1 MDQTGAITLMIGAA
15 LAASSILPYF
25 LRHRAAEK
33 KAKQKLQ
40 KIAGTEQTIAV
51 AMHPQI
57 DLLECIGCG
66 ACVKACPED
75 GVLGLVNGK
84 AALIHAA
91 KCVGHALCADRCPV
105 GAIKMGFGTAGRS
118 ASLPSINEHH
128 ETNIPGIYIV
138 GELSGMGLIKNAV
151 QQGIRAIENI
161 ASTPGSRSGDV
172 QVHDVLIVGAGP
184 GGLSA
189 ALTAKKHGMRY
200 TLLEQGDI
208 GGTIL
213 QYPRRKIVL
222 TSPVELPIWGRLKF
236 TETTKETLL
245 EIWQQIIAKC
255 ALKIQTN
262 QKVTEIHSTNGVFE
276 VTSTSG
282 KHVARKIVL
291 ALGRRGTPRKLG
303 VPGEGASKVMYRLIE
318 AESYQDCD
326 VLVVGGGDS
335 AVEAAVALAA
345 QKGNRVTLSYR
356 KEEFT
361 RIKERNEK
369 HLKEF
374 QQQKKLNLMLS
385 SEVEQICS
393 DSVTLKLKEKL
404 IEVPNQYVF
413 IFAGGEL
420 PYDFLKKTGIL
431 LRSEVA

>member
-1 MDQTGAITLMIGAA
+1 MEQTSAITVVIGAA
-15 LAASSILPYF
+15 LAAVSILPYF
-25 LRHRAAEK
+25 LRHRAAEN
-33 KAKQKLQ
+33 KAKRKMQ

-66 ACVKACPED
+66 ACVKSCPED

-105 GAIKMGFGTAGRS
+105 GAITMGFGTAGRS
-118 ASLPSINEHH
+118 ASLPSINSNH

-138 GELSGMGLIKNAV
+138 GELSGIGLIKNAV

-161 ASTPGSRSGDV
+161 ATAEGSQSGDV
-172 QVHDVLIVGAGP
+172 QDVLIVGAGP
-184 GGLSA
+184 AGLSA
-189 ALTAKKHGMRY
+189 ALTAKEHGMRY
-200 TLLEQGDI
+200 ILLEQGDI

-262 QKVTEIHSTNGVFE
+262 QKVTEIHRTDGLFE
-276 VTSTSG
+276 VTSSSG
-282 KHVARKIVL
+282 KYVTRKVVL

-303 VPGEGASKVMYRLIE
+303 VPGEKLAKVAYRLIE

-326 VLVVGGGDS
+326 VMVVGGGDS

-374 QQQKKLNLMLS
+374 QQQKKLNLLLS
-385 SEVEQICS
+385 SELQEIRN

-404 IEVPNQYVF
+404 IDVPNQYVF